1 MGRYKVLKNVESSK
15 GGKFFK
21 DEVVEGT
28 QGVKVPSLITIMRTN
43 TWGDNKNDLF
53 LDTEVIKV
61 DDSTPLSNATSTQIN
76 DAKETEE
83 KMSKSFYTTAYIG
96 LAVGLGFAYYRKS
109 GLWGYVGYAILGSI
123 VGQIGYNLINKKK

>member
-1 MGRYKVLKNVESSK
+1 MGRYRVLKNVESAK

-28 QGVKVPSLITIMRTN
+28 PSAKLKDFVSVIRKN
-43 TWGDNKNDLF
+43 TWGDDKNDLI
-53 LDTEVIKV
+53 LGVDIEQV

-76 DAKETEE
+76 NAKETEN
-83 KMSKSFYTTAYIG
+83 KMTKSTYTIGAIG

-109 GLWGYVGYAILGSI
+109 GFWGYVGFGILGS
-123 VGQIGYNLINKKK
+123 VVAQIGYNVVSKKK

>member
-1 MGRYKVLKNVESSK
+1 MGRYKVLKNVESAK

-28 QGVKVPSLITIMRTN
+28 PSVKVPSLINVMRTN

-76 DAKETEE
+76 DAKETES
-83 KMSKSFYTTAYIG
+83 KMSKNTYTIGAIG

-109 GLWGYVGYAILGSI
+109 GFWGYVGFGILGSI
-123 VGQIGYNLINKKK
+123 VAQVGYNVINKNK

>member
-83 KMSKSFYTTAYIG
+83 KMSKSFHTTAYIG